1 MRGPVT
7 MSAREELAREFGQG
21 GGAPRGAPLEV
32 QGELATDVPC
42 IIKGV
47 LSAVSGGVLGIM
59 FGLFTGFVSKTE
71 GMTRLASAGSRGMAS
86 GKSFALLGGV
96 YTASSCYAKRLM
108 QRDDA
113 VTNIV
118 AGCSTGLVTG
128 WSGGPVSALQG
139 CASFAAFSWLMEKV
153 LSPSPAQ
160 ACCSVSLGRPRQR
173 GGWSA
178 ACQGTPD
185 WDAGLAVA
193 LLLPGAHEEQR
204 VVLGAAVAGLRLAE
218 AGWAGLH
225 DRRRV
230 TSPVL
235 S

>member
-1 MRGPVT
+1 
-7 MSAREELAREFGQG
+7 
-21 GGAPRGAPLEV
+21 
-32 QGELATDVPC
+32 
-42 IIKGV
+42 
-47 LSAVSGGVLGIM
+47 
-59 FGLFTGFVSKTE
+59 
-71 GMTRLASAGSRGMAS
+71 MTRLASAGSRGMAS

-128 WSGGPVSALQG
+128 WSGGPVVRVERKGHVAPAPAIHVPLRAERLVPTCPQSALQG